1 MDAIISARYIASF
14 HEDQPVVYE
23 NGMIAIEH
31 DTITAVGKN
40 LDTSGKDI
48 FEFPNHIVIPGLINT
63 HTHAAMTLFRGY
75 ADDIPLQNWLNDHIW
90 PLEAKLTPDQVY
102 MGAKL
107 AAVEAM
113 MSGCTTLNSMYWHPE
128 SEAKAFDEQ
137 GVRLMVGAPLISG
150 VNTIDIFDS
159 MVMDWHEK
167 AGDMT
172 RVALTPHAPYSV
184 TAEDYQSVQQYKMKY
199 NADPNNKPI
208 SVHTHIAEDKNEME
222 LITNLSQRFGFEL
235 PRGSTTPTQYLSQLG
250 VLDEAV
256 VAAHCIEMTSED
268 IQTIS
273 RKKVGVATNSVS
285 NMKLGN
291 GLPKIAEMLE
301 YTTKIGVGTDG
312 PCSNNGMDL
321 FESMKITAITQ
332 KSVQSNPTILPAWA
346 TLKMAT
352 YGGAKVLNWNGSIG
366 SIQPGKKADLA
377 IVDLNKLHFYPRLN
391 AQTILSH
398 LVYSGSGNDVSDV
411 MINGQW
417 KMRGREVQ
425 QGNLGDLMREF
436 EDTVFDLINS

>member
-1 MDAIISARYIASF
+1 
-14 HEDQPVVYE
+14 
-23 NGMIAIEH
+23 
-31 DTITAVGKN
+31 
-40 LDTSGKDI
+40 
-48 FEFPNHIVIPGLINT
+48 
-63 HTHAAMTLFRGY
+63 
-75 ADDIPLQNWLNDHIW
+75 
-90 PLEAKLTPDQVY
+90 
-102 MGAKL
+102 
-107 AAVEAM
+107 
-113 MSGCTTLNSMYWHPE
+113 
-128 SEAKAFDEQ
+128 
-137 GVRLMVGAPLISG
+137 
-150 VNTIDIFDS
+150 
-159 MVMDWHEK
+159 
-167 AGDMT
+167 
-172 RVALTPHAPYSV
+172 
-184 TAEDYQSVQQYKMKY
+184 
-199 NADPNNKPI
+199 
-208 SVHTHIAEDKNEME
+208 
-222 LITNLSQRFGFEL
+222 
-235 PRGSTTPTQYLSQLG
+235 
-250 VLDEAV
+250 LDEAV